1 MRKRKSKNPELHKKQ
16 LIEAMYKFHGIVT
29 KACESVGISRNQF
42 YLYYNSDINFKT
54 EVDSIEDVNLDTVE
68 DKLFQNIMDRDRASI
83 FFYLKYKGRKR
94 GYVDS
99 QDLNISGGLDINLKN
114 MFGFED
120 DENINKDE

>member
-1 MRKRKSKNPELHKKQ
+1 MKKRMSKNPELHKKQ
-16 LIEAMYKFHGIVT
+16 LIEAMKKFHGIVT
-29 KACESVGISRNQF
+29 KACAEVGISRNQF
-42 YLYYNSDINFKT
+42 YLYYNSDSAFKT
-54 EVDSIEDVNLDTVE
+54 EIDSMDEINLDAVE

-120 DENINKDE
+120 DENNTQE

>member
-16 LIEAMYKFHGIVT
+16 LIEAMKKFHGIVT
-29 KACESVGISRNQF
+29 KACEAVGISKNQF
-42 YLYYNSDINFKT
+42 YLYYRNDDAFRAEIDQMDDIN
-54 EVDSIEDVNLDTVE
+54 LDFVE
-68 DKLFQNIMDRDRASI
+68 DKLFQNIADKDKTSI

-120 DENINKDE
+120 DENNTQE

>member
-1 MRKRKSKNPELHKKQ
+1 MKKRKSKNPELHKKQ
-16 LIEAMYKFHGIVT
+16 LIEAMKRFHGIVT
-29 KACESVGISRNQF
+29 KSCEAVGISKNQF
-42 YLYYNSDINFKT
+42 YQYYKNDDIFRA
-54 EVDSIEDVNLDTVE
+54 EIDSMEDINLDTVE

-120 DENINKDE
+120 DENNTQE

>member
-1 MRKRKSKNPELHKKQ
+1 MKKRKSQNPELHKKQ
-16 LIEAMYKFHGIVT
+16 LIEAMHKFHGIVT
-29 KACESVGISRNQF
+29 KACEAVGISRNQF
-42 YLYYNSDINFKT
+42 YNYYNSDINFKT
-54 EVDSIEDVNLDTVE
+54 EVDSIEEVNLDTVE

-120 DENINKDE
+120 DENSTQE

>member
-1 MRKRKSKNPELHKKQ
+1 MKKRKSKNPELHKKQ
-16 LIEAMYKFHGIVT
+16 LIEAMKKFHGIVT
-29 KACESVGISRNQF
+29 KSCEAVGISKNQF
-42 YLYYNSDINFKT
+42 YQYYNNDSNFKA
-54 EVDSIEDVNLDTVE
+54 EIDSMEDINLDTVE
-68 DKLFQNIMDRDRASI
+68 DKLFQNIMDRDKASI

-120 DENINKDE
+120 DENSTQE

>member
-1 MRKRKSKNPELHKKQ
+1 MKKRTIRDPELHKKQ
-16 LIEAMYKFHGIVT
+16 LIEAMKKFHGIVT
-29 KACESVGISRNQF
+29 KACEAVGISRNQF
-42 YLYYNSDINFKT
+42 YQYYNNDSAFKA
-54 EVDSIEDVNLDTVE
+54 EIDSMDEINLDTVE
-68 DKLFQNIMDRDRASI
+68 DKLFQNIIDRDRASI

-120 DENINKDE
+120 DENNTQE